1 MSEPEASVLPP
12 KSLQTP
18 AQERG
23 DVHDNLGTHT
33 QASPAVSSESANS
46 QESGAQN
53 AASGAT
59 LVGDSQSLVLGI
71 AVVDFNHLVGP
82 QVEYSYPSDFIH
94 NEDLCRKLPF
104 LALPDGSH
112 LKDEDFCYFHFD
124 CPSLHPKTLF
134 GIACNRQITSDQL
147 INKGAHVTRSAV
159 QKAVVVLA
167 TRAIFGTVREK
178 LGIVTRAYFAQRDL
192 GDLAILR
199 DFFDTLETSVSGH
212 DDQALYMATAVR
224 AFVHDWRF
232 KTLVLLKLMLLQRRV
247 RVWLTDN
254 VLWVPRRIP
263 VYNTVQSCV
272 AFPGTPWCTPGCSTP
287 RDVVAAARKGGVAAY
302 V

>member
-1 MSEPEASVLPP
+1 MVRQAELSTSTHCCFQMSEPEASVLPP
-12 KSLQTP
+12 KSPQSP
-18 AQERG
+18 AQERAQERRNT
-23 DVHDNLGTHT
+23 HDDRETHT
-33 QASPAVSSESANS
+33 QASPAASSENGNPQA
-46 QESGAQN
+46 SGAQN

-59 LVGDSQSLVLGI
+59 SAKNSQSLVLGI

-82 QVEYSYPSDFIH
+82 QVEYSYPSDLIH

-124 CPSLHPKTLF
+124 CPSLHTKTLF

-192 GDLAILR
+192 GNLAILE
-199 DFFDTLETSVSGH
+199 DFFDTFETSVSGH
-212 DDQALYMATAVR
+212 DDQALYMGTTVR
-224 AFVHDWRF
+224 ALVYDWRF

-247 RVWLTDN
+247 RVRLT
-254 VLWVPRRIP
+254 R
-263 VYNTVQSCV
+263 
-272 AFPGTPWCTPGCSTP
+272 
-287 RDVVAAARKGGVAAY
+287 
-302 V
+302 